1 MMYLAVAE
9 DSELSKIIERMV
21 FETLRKREE
30 IRCCKKAFESEIE
43 IYSVKDLEHLTRTC
57 KVVFINFYSPT
68 CSYCKL
74 FQPIF
79 SYVGAMFK
87 GKAVFAK
94 ANVMNVPEIAWQF
107 DIRGTPTTI
116 ALIDGNLKAYIPG
129 FVDEETFISIVKDI
143 LKKAKCM

>member
-1 MMYLAVAE
+1 MYLATTE

-21 FETLRKREE
+21 FETLRKREK
-30 IRCCKKAFESEIE
+30 IGCCKKAFESEIE
-43 IYSVKDLEHLTRTC
+43 IYSVKDLEYLIRTC

-107 DIRGTPTTI
+107 DIRGTPITI

-129 FVDEETFISIVKDI
+129 FVDEETFISIVKGI

>member
-1 MMYLAVAE
+1 MAYLVATE
-9 DSELSKIIERMV
+9 DAELSKIIDKMV
-21 FETLRKREE
+21 FEKLRKKEE
-30 IRCCKKAFESEIE
+30 TRCCKKPFECEIE
-43 IYSVKDLEHLTRTC
+43 IYSVKDLEYLIRTC
-57 KVVFINFYSPT
+57 RVVFINFYSPA

-79 SYVGAMFK
+79 SHVGAMFK

-107 DIRGTPTTI
+107 DVRGTPTTI
-116 ALIDGNLKAYIPG
+116 ALIDGVLKAYIPG
-129 FVDEETFISIVKDI
+129 FVDETTFTRIVKDI